1 MRLAILI
8 VVCARSALGI
18 DAKDGGKDPMNL
30 PRVREAAERARARL
44 GLATA
49 REALDLALA
58 ERRRLSGTGPGSG
71 SGAIQ
76 HTSLSMVAP
85 EGGEATIAFRESSGR
100 KRAEIKRTRAEIHD
114 IDPLHVV
121 F

>member
-1 MRLAILI
+1 MRLALLI

-18 DAKDGGKDPMNL
+18 GAKDGGKDPMNL

-58 ERRRLSGTGPGSG
+58 EGRRLGGTGSG
-71 SGAIQ
+71 SIVCPTGKVFTSSNGASTTVDAVTCCDSPRHLRIW
-76 HTSLSMVAP
+76 
-85 EGGEATIAFRESSGR
+85 
-100 KRAEIKRTRAEIHD
+100 
-114 IDPLHVV
+114 
-121 F
+121 